1 MRKYLNSSIITG
13 HKSYWATHFCSFFEC
28 LHYHTLEESPNKLKN
43 YPNWSLSD
51 YRGHIPNNFFY
62 VLKRWVRNW
71 GFQYFMANYLNQKV
85 GDYIVDE
92 LLDKLS
98 YEFGATFS
106 RDLDKHWFYVSGV
119 DSKLS
124 DDLSGRFDSIF
135 PNKVGLLPPDMRKVI
150 RNSDLCLVLKNI
162 KEDVNVGIF
171 GEVEGNKGYK
181 LTTDTF
187 WNNKSDYC
195 VFAIGVDKGS
205 SKECY
210 IDVFDYNGAPK
221 VNIIFEAEHHVVK
234 DFHRVLGAMEN
245 LFHNGPKTHFDP
257 LEEEFGFFINYI
269 KMNWDQPVSDIVDF
283 FYKFIDYNDYI
294 GEVDGTLPFMS
305 SIQADKTS

>member
-28 LHYHTLEESPNKLKN
+28 LHYHTLEESPNKLRN
-43 YPNWSLSD
+43 YPNWTLSD
-51 YRGHIPNNFFY
+51 YRGHIPNNFFHF
-62 VLKRWVRNW
+62 LKRWVRNW
-71 GFQYFMANYLNQKV
+71 GFQYFMVNYLNQKV
-85 GDYIVDE
+85 GNYIVEE

-98 YEFGATFS
+98 YEFGAHFS
-106 RDLDKHWFYVSGV
+106 RDLDKYWFYVSGG

-135 PNKVGLLPPDMRKVI
+135 PKKAGLLPPEMKTVI
-150 RNSDLCLVLKNI
+150 RNSDLCLVLKNT
-162 KEDVNVGIF
+162 KENVNVGIF

-181 LTTDTF
+181 LTTNTF

-195 VFAIGVDKGS
+195 VFAIGVEKGS

-221 VNIIFEAEHHVVK
+221 VNIIFEADHYVVR
-234 DFHRVLGAMEN
+234 DFHIVLGAMEN
-245 LFHNGPKTHFDP
+245 LFQNGPRAHFDP
-257 LEEEFGFFINYI
+257 LEEEFGFFINRI

-305 SIQADKTS
+305 SIQPD